1 MSCYEQRNAVAAG
14 RETPQYA
21 PTFVAM
27 CVARQEIHQFDPQV
41 TKVETFWEVFL
52 NSIHVSIISPPLN
65 GQFSV
70 LPWVLVKQI
79 HIYVYVTI
87 EFTFCLIYSRELI
100 AKIRERS
107 VTNFSEF
114 FLL

>member
-1 MSCYEQRNAVAAG
+1 MSCYEQRNAVAAR
-14 RETPQYA
+14 RETPRYA

-52 NSIHVSIISPPLN
+52 NSIHVSIISSPLN

-70 LPWVLVKQI
+70 LPKVLVKRI
-79 HIYVYVTI
+79 HIYVYVTV
-87 EFTFCLIYSRELI
+87 EFYILSC
-100 AKIRERS
+100 K
-107 VTNFSEF
+107 
-114 FLL
+114 

>member
-1 MSCYEQRNAVAAG
+1 MSCYEQRNAVAAR
-14 RETPQYA
+14 RETPRYA

-52 NSIHVSIISPPLN
+52 NSIHVSIISPPLT

-70 LPWVLVKQI
+70 LPKVLVKWI
-79 HIYVYVTI
+79 HIHVRNYRVYI
-87 EFTFCLIYSRELI
+87 LSY
-100 AKIRERS
+100 
-107 VTNFSEF
+107 
-114 FLL
+114 LLKRPNC

>member
-1 MSCYEQRNAVAAG
+1 MSCYEQRKAVAAG
-14 RETPQYA
+14 RETPRYA

-70 LPWVLVKQI
+70 LPKVLVKWI
-79 HIYVYVTI
+79 HIFVCNYRVYI
-87 EFTFCLIYSRELI
+87 LSY
-100 AKIRERS
+100 
-107 VTNFSEF
+107 
-114 FLL
+114 LLKRPDF